1 MTVVKLTKNEPELN
15 DLLLEGQRLKE
26 INRLGE
32 QLAKSRTELRLLSIE
47 LQQIEKDINK
57 FLDEYFSSVGEFFNK
72 KNKDLSSTPA
82 NINQT
87 IDKNEFNENDSL
99 NEIIKKLY
107 KKLSKMCHPDIQGN
121 DSISKFFTTISDA
134 YNEKN
139 LQELLRVEEYLSGEG
154 QDSQQSPREKLEKLS
169 QVYDEV
175 LNKIRDLKDKK
186 ISILQ
191 SPEYELKRQVLWA
204 KMCGKDL
211 ISKIK
216 SDLYKQLQTA
226 AIEL

>member
-1 MTVVKLTKNEPELN
+1 L
-15 DLLLEGQRLKE
+15 DDIG
-26 INRLGE
+26 
-32 QLAKSRTELRLLSIE
+32 ATEL
-47 LQQIEKDINK
+47 
-57 FLDEYFSSVGEFFNK
+57 
-72 KNKDLSSTPA
+72 
-82 NINQT
+82 
-87 IDKNEFNENDSL
+87 
-99 NEIIKKLY
+99 
-107 KKLSKMCHPDIQGN
+107 
-121 DSISKFFTTISDA
+121 
-134 YNEKN
+134 NEKN